1 MKKTYNKIKFLGI
14 LFTFLFTMSG
24 YAQTPTYQIE
34 LANDVLVN
42 STTYEFDII
51 ITRTGATPFELGG
64 CQIGL
69 TFNDNVR
76 NGGTLT
82 ALTIAG
88 TCEFSNTA
96 QAPANPNVAT
106 LQGSTRVWKLAS
118 KAPPGAGAGSI
129 ISPSGT
135 RVSRF
140 RLTNTAAFSS
150 ALADF
155 AWTFLLAQYQ
165 TKISAYVGGLNVE
178 ITTPPTHLNN
188 LLLQALPVE
197 LGTFTANTN
206 QRDVNLSW
214 TTKTEVNTSL
224 FEVERTLQSTQSWV
238 KAGEVTASGNSSSI
252 KEYSFVDK
260 KLNSGKYS
268 YRLKIVDADGSFRYS
283 DAVEA
288 EISLPKDYAISQNYP
303 NPFNPTTSID
313 YQLPF
318 DSKVTL
324 ELYGI
329 TGEKVAT
336 LINSELSAG
345 YYTADINASAIN
357 LASGVYIYRMTAQNS
372 TEKNF
377 VQVKKLMLTK

>member
-1 MKKTYNKIKFLGI
+1 MKKIHNKIKFLGI
-14 LFTFLFTMSG
+14 LLAFLFTMTG

-42 STTYEFDII
+42 SSTYEFDII

-82 ALTIAG
+82 ATTLPG
-88 TCEFSNTA
+88 TCEFTNPA
-96 QAPANPNVAT
+96 QAPAHPNVAT

-118 KAPPGAGAGSI
+118 KAPPGTGAGSI

-140 RLTNTAAFSS
+140 RLTNTVDFTS
-150 ALADF
+150 ALANF
-155 AWTFLLAQYQ
+155 AWSFLLTQYQ

-178 ITTPPTHLNN
+178 ITTSQTHLNN
-188 LLLQALPVE
+188 LLLQSLPVE

-214 TTKTEVNTSL
+214 TTKTEVNTSI
-224 FEVERTLQSTQSWV
+224 FEVERTLQNTQSWV
-238 KAGEVTASGNSSSI
+238 KAGEVIASGNSNSV

-268 YRLKIVDADGSFRYS
+268 YRLKMVDADGSYRYS

-288 EISLPKDYAISQNYP
+288 EVSLPKDYAISQNYP
-303 NPFNPTTSID
+303 NPFNPTTRID

-329 TGEKVAT
+329 TGERVAT
-336 LINSELSAG
+336 LINTELSAG

-357 LASGVYIYRMTAQNS
+357 LASGVYIYRMTAQNQ